1 MTVYL
6 SNVKGDLSVME
17 FLFERAEA
25 FSIRHYTPAKKN
37 NDNFDIT
44 IRCNEEVAETIKSKR
59 TLISLLKL
67 CKL

>member
-17 FLFERAEA
+17 FLFERAES
-25 FSIRHYTPAKKN
+25 FSIRYYTPSKKN

-44 IRCNEEVAETIKSKR
+44 IRCNEDVAETIKRKR
-59 TLISLLKL
+59 TLISLLEL